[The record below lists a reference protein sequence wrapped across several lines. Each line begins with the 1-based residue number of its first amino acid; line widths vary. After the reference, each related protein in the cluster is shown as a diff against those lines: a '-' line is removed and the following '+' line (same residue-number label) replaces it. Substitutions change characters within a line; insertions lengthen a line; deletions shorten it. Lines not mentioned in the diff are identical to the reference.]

1 MSKWKKVAKPGEVS
15 MSEEAR
21 ATKLK
26 EMLMNKGVKVE
37 KLGDVDEQRS
47 KTNKQEQKP
56 KL

>member
-15 MSEEAR
+15 ISEEAR

>member
-1 MSKWKKVAKPGEVS
+1 